1 MRVQSAARM
10 WAIVGL
16 TLVILPAAWAQA
28 PVAKPGDWPHWRG
41 PQQNGISTERDL
53 PESFDPEDAEGG
65 NLLWKNAELG
75 TISTPIVMDGRLY
88 TLLRRDPDSPT
99 ECEAVVC
106 ADAATGKILWET
118 RFNVYLSDV
127 PGERVAWSNV
137 VGDPATGRI
146 YAQGVCG
153 YFVCLDGETGKTV
166 WSRSLHEEFG
176 LLSTYGGRTNSP
188 VVFDDLVIIGGVMTN
203 WGELARPAHRVLG
216 MDKATGEVRWL
227 ASTRLL
233 PEDTV
238 YSTPTLGVVNGQAVV
253 VFGSGDGAVYAFQ
266 PRTGKQIW
274 KYQVSRRGL
283 NVSPLLA
290 EGRVYMG
297 HSEENLD
304 NNTMGAVMAID
315 GTRTGDIT
323 DTGTIWLE
331 KTYMVGKSSPLLIDG
346 RLYTVDDGAGL
357 AIFDAATGEL
367 IGRKQKLGTVM
378 RGSLAYGDGKIYG
391 CDANGRFHILQV
403 TEDGVKPLART
414 RFPAGE
420 DVQGSPIIAHGRV
433 YQPTTG
439 ALYCIGAKD
448 ARPKAAETPVRVD
461 QVEAPA
467 QAGDKPAWV
476 QIVPAELLV
485 KPGDQ
490 VQFHVRLFNERGQR
504 LPEAENGATL
514 AWSCEHGGEIDPQG
528 RFTANSDAAHT
539 GVVVEGKLGEL
550 SGTARVR
557 IVPPLPWK
565 FDFDAPEVPLSWI
578 GARYRHQI
586 RQLDGEPVMVKVST
600 IPKGT
605 RSQAW
610 MGPIDLHDYTIQ
622 ADVRGT
628 LNEGKLPDIG
638 LVAQR
643 YTLDLMGAH
652 QQLQIRTWTSTLRAA
667 QSVKFPWVADKW
679 YTMKFR
685 ASVED
690 GNAVL
695 RGKVWPRG
703 EPEPKEWTITAVDKS
718 PNLIGSPGLFGNANE
733 AEMYYDNI
741 TVEANTAEPVARK

>member
-1 MRVQSAARM
+1 MRALSSARG
-10 WAIVGL
+10 WVLFGL
-16 TLVILPAAWAQA
+16 AFGMVPLAAAQP

-41 PQQNGISTERDL
+41 PHQNGVSDEKGL
-53 PESFDPEDAEGG
+53 PESFDPDDAENG
-65 NLLWKNAELG
+65 NLLWKSAELA
-75 TISTPIVMDGRLY
+75 TISTPIVMNGKLY
-88 TLLRRDPDSPT
+88 AQVRRDADSAT

-106 ADAATGKILWET
+106 ADAATGKVLWET

-153 YFVCLDGETGKTV
+153 YFVCLDGETGKTI

-188 VVFDDLVIIGGVMTN
+188 VVFDDLVLIGGVMTN

-216 MDKATGEVRWL
+216 LDKATGEVRWL

-233 PEDTV
+233 PEDTI
-238 YSTPTLGVVNGQAVV
+238 YSTPALSVINGQAVM
-253 VFGSGDGAVYAFQ
+253 VFGSGDGSVYALQ

-274 KYQVSRRGL
+274 KFDISRRGL
-283 NVSPLLA
+283 NVTPVVH

-304 NNTMGAVMAID
+304 NNTMGAVLAID
-315 GTRTGDIT
+315 GTKSGDIT
-323 DTGTIWLE
+323 KAGPLWIE
-331 KTYMVGKSSPLLIDG
+331 KTFMVGKSSPLLVDG

-357 AIFDAATGEL
+357 AIFDAASGEPV
-367 IGRKQKLGTVM
+367 GRKQKLGTVM
-378 RGSLAYGDGKIYG
+378 KGSLAYGDGKLYG
-391 CDANGRFHILQV
+391 CDANGRFHILQI
-403 TEDGVKPLART
+403 TDDGVKVISKS

-420 DVQGSPIIAHGRV
+420 DVQGSPAIAHGRV
-433 YQPTTG
+433 YQPTT
-439 ALYCIGAKD
+439 AFMYCIGSKEA
-448 ARPKAAETPVRVD
+448 PPAAAPPESAERL
-461 QVEAPA
+461 VEQPA
-467 QAGDKPAWV
+467 QASDKPAWV

-485 KPGDQ
+485 KPGEKK
-490 VQFHVRLFNERGQR
+490 QFQVRLFNERGQR
-504 LPEAENGATL
+504 LPEAEKGAKL
-514 AWSCEHGGEIDPQG
+514 AWSCEQGGEVDSSG
-528 RFTANSDAAHT
+528 AFTANSDAQHT
-539 GVVVEGKLGEL
+539 GVVVTAKLGDL
-550 SGTARVR
+550 AGIARVR

-565 FDFDAPEVPLSWI
+565 FEFNAADVPLSWI
-578 GARYRHQI
+578 GARYRHQL
-586 RQLDGEPVMVKVST
+586 RKVDGEPVMVKVST

-622 ADVRGT
+622 ADVRGA

-638 LVAQR
+638 LIAQR

-652 QQLQIRTWTSTLRAA
+652 QQVQIRTWASTLRAA

-679 YTMKFR
+679 YTMKLR

-690 GNAVL
+690 GAAVL
-695 RGKVWPRG
+695 RGKVWLKG

-718 PNLIGSPGLFGNANE
+718 PNVTGSPGLFGNANE

-741 TVEANTAEPVARK
+741 TVEANDAKPVVQK